1 MRGQGGQQGRAEG
14 GGLGAGTGVSKKCLV
29 QTFLLLSF
37 ACPPAPHLPPPA
49 CTNLAAELDGFEDN
63 TGVVVMAATN
73 RPSALDQALTRPGRF
88 DRIVHLPLPNVE
100 ASARRAGCACWRPAA
115 VRYLVCPP
123 NPVAG

>member
-1 MRGQGGQQGRAEG
+1 M
-14 GGLGAGTGVSKKCLV
+14 
-29 QTFLLLSF
+29 QTFLLLTF
-37 ACPPAPHLPPPA
+37 ACPPAPHLPPPPA

-100 ASARRAGCACWRPAA
+100 ASARSARRAGCACWRPAA
-115 VRYLVCPP
+115 VRYRVCPP